1 MPEPVRAGAD
11 LKAGKELAKLIPDP
25 ADLRRILA
33 AYLADADYFLTK
45 QGHALRL
52 LPGRINAYL
61 EADPAEKPHSPEFV
75 ADVEAMEEALARGEM
90 PE

>member
-1 MPEPVRAGAD
+1 VRAD
-11 LKAGKELAKLIPDP
+11 LKAGKELEKLIPDP

-33 AYLADADYFLTK
+33 AYLADPDPFLAK

-52 LPGRINAYL
+52 LPGRVNAYL
-61 EADPAEKPHSPEFV
+61 ESDPAEKPHSPEAV
-75 ADVEAMEEALARGEM
+75 ARFEAMEEALARGEM